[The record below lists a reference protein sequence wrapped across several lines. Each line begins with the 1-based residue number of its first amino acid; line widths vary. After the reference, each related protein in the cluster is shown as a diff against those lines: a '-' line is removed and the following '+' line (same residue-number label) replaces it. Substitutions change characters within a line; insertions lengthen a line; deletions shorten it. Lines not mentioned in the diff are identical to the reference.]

1 MLSVLPEYRLFL
13 WLFFMVQQDRFI
25 TRGRKFDQVLEG
37 ARRIFL
43 RDGYAGA
50 SVDDIAREA
59 AVSKATL
66 YNYFPDKKLMFDAVF
81 RDEIER
87 QRVDGGELVAMDL
100 PIDQVLRFTGHLIA
114 NNAVSEFGA
123 RTLRLAIAEA
133 ERFPALA
140 AEYYA
145 IGPAALHSAL
155 EAQMAR
161 WQEQGLIRRDIAD
174 LNLAA
179 NSFVNL
185 SAVRLRERVLL
196 QGRDAVDD
204 EMIRT
209 TVDHAVGMFLS
220 HYGTDAARRQAA
232 G

>member
-1 MLSVLPEYRLFL
+1 
-13 WLFFMVQQDRFI
+13 MVQGDRFI

-37 ARRIFL
+37 ARRVFM
-43 RDGYAGA
+43 RDGYSGA

-66 YNYFPDKKLMFDAVF
+66 YNYFPDKQLMFDAVF
-81 RDEIER
+81 RDELER
-87 QRVDGGELVAMDL
+87 QRVDGVELVAMDL

-114 NNAVSEFGA
+114 NNAVSEFGT

-145 IGPAALHSAL
+145 IGPGALHRAL
-155 EAQMAR
+155 EKQMAR
-161 WQEQGLIRRDIAD
+161 WQDQGMLRRDIAD

-179 NSFVNL
+179 DSFVNL

-196 QGRDAVDD
+196 KGRASVDD
-204 EMIRT
+204 GMIRS
-209 TVDHAVGMFLS
+209 TVDHAVEMFLS
-220 HYGTDAARRQAA
+220 HYGTDAARQPDGR
-232 G
+232 

>member
-1 MLSVLPEYRLFL
+1 
-13 WLFFMVQQDRFI
+13 MVHEDRFI

-37 ARRIFL
+37 ARRVFM
-43 RDGYAGA
+43 RDGYSGA

-66 YNYFPDKKLMFDAVF
+66 YNYFPDKRLMFDAVF
-81 RDEIER
+81 RDELER
-87 QRVDGGELVAMDL
+87 QRVDGVSLVTMDL

-114 NNAVSEFGA
+114 NHAVSEFGA

-145 IGPAALHSAL
+145 IGPAALQSAL
-155 EAQMAR
+155 ETQMVR
-161 WQEQGLIRRDIAD
+161 WQEKGMLRPDIAD

-179 NSFVNL
+179 DSFVNL

-196 QGRDAVDD
+196 KGRNSVDD
-204 EMIRT
+204 GMIRT
-209 TVDHAVGMFLS
+209 TVDHAVEMFLS
-220 HYGTDAARRQAA
+220 HYGTDAARRS
-232 G
+232 

>member
-1 MLSVLPEYRLFL
+1 MVHDDRL
-13 WLFFMVQQDRFI
+13 I

-37 ARRIFL
+37 ARRVFM
-43 RDGYAGA
+43 RDGYSGA

-66 YNYFPDKKLMFDAVF
+66 YNYFPDKRLMFDAVF
-81 RDEIER
+81 RDELER
-87 QRVDGGELVAMDL
+87 QRVDGIELVAMDL
-100 PIDQVLRFTGHLIA
+100 PVDQVLRFTGHLIA
-114 NNAVSEFGA
+114 NNAVSEFGT

-145 IGPAALHSAL
+145 IGPEALHTAL
-155 EAQMAR
+155 EAQIAR
-161 WQEQGLIRRDIAD
+161 WQQQGMLRPDIDD

-179 NSFVNL
+179 DSFVNL

-196 QGRDAVDD
+196 KGRDSIDD
-204 EMIRT
+204 VMIRS
-209 TVDHAVGMFLS
+209 TVDHAVEMFLS
-220 HYGTDAARRQAA
+220 HYGTDTARLLISR
-232 G
+232 